1 MGNLSPLPP
10 TSREWMGW
18 RWVIKMLK
26 QSVNGHID
34 VLVAWYIQ
42 RAWNLCVTPLT
53 PGPEHRF
60 HLGVPELYPL

>member
-1 MGNLSPLPP
+1 
-10 TSREWMGW
+10 
-18 RWVIKMLK
+18 MLK